1 MIFSIL
7 AFFRGY
13 LQVRFWGRDV
23 ERYLNLCGRNDLLLW
38 NVRRTAEGI
47 VCCIAVED
55 YRESRPFLRKT
66 GTKSAIE
73 KRAGLP
79 FFLHRYRKRWLFALG
94 CFLALGVLYL
104 SSGFVW
110 RIEIRGNS
118 YISDEKILQL
128 LEEHRWF
135 YGSRIASVD
144 TETLE
149 KTLRNELTDIIWVS
163 ADLTGTCLTIDIKEN
178 LRWEDE
184 VGQSEET
191 LSGGYDLVSTADGV
205 VSSIVTRSG
214 TPKVKA
220 GDEVKNGDVLISGI
234 VELTDPMT
242 GEARPSYCESDGD
255 VIVASSLTYEDT
267 FPMTYEEKVFTGREW
282 DVTLFGPHGG
292 WLWKYSIWEPYE
304 RYDTLIERSQVVAGN
319 GYFLPIDCAR
329 IRKLEYQIRR
339 KERTEDEAKE
349 KVKEDFS
356 FYLQNLAQK
365 GIQTIEKNVI
375 ISYKDGECLA
385 QGTLKTEQA
394 MTQKRPSPTETTV
407 EEENDQ
413 HELQ

>member
-220 GDEVKNGDVLISGI
+220 GDEVKNGDVLIS
-234 VELTDPMT
+234 
-242 GEARPSYCESDGD
+242 A
-255 VIVASSLTYEDT
+255 
-267 FPMTYEEKVFTGREW
+267 
-282 DVTLFGPHGG
+282 
-292 WLWKYSIWEPYE
+292 LWNS
-304 RYDTLIERSQVVAGN
+304 
-319 GYFLPIDCAR
+319 R
-329 IRKLEYQIRR
+329 I
-339 KERTEDEAKE
+339 
-349 KVKEDFS
+349 
-356 FYLQNLAQK
+356 
-365 GIQTIEKNVI
+365 
-375 ISYKDGECLA
+375 
-385 QGTLKTEQA
+385 
-394 MTQKRPSPTETTV
+394 P
-407 EEENDQ
+407 
-413 HELQ
+413 